1 MSKQWSQLRP
11 PRRLRL
17 LSSFAHPFIV
27 WSDVGDAENWITDLA
42 EKAKKLKVGPG
53 NDSTVDVGPMIS
65 PAAKA
70 RIEGLI
76 ESADRQGATLVLD
89 GRSPEIAGFRVEISW
104 VLQSSPT

>member
-42 EKAKKLKVGPG
+42 EKAKKLKV
-53 NDSTVDVGPMIS
+53 
-65 PAAKA
+65 AKA

-76 ESADRQGATLVLD
+76 ESADRQSATLVLD